1 MTTMMLI
8 ALIFFKLVFPEE
20 ALSLQEKLFIANY
33 YYNTEWK
40 YTMCDNGIGLSE
52 RWLMVSDSMGVRER
66 RGDMIISCD
75 YNRAINY
82 LSDYKN
88 INQWMKRVK
97 SATLL
102 ADTDRT
108 IHLVFAMPWPMSN
121 RDVVATLNL
130 FPVDNNSCIVKI
142 CSLTEAPQQHG
153 NVRIGRYQ
161 TTIHVTRLDDE
172 RTKIELSTFTNEPP
186 MLPVRIQDPFIRKSL
201 YINLLQ
207 IKTRLT
213 QHAVE

>member
-1 MTTMMLI
+1 MMLI
-8 ALIFFKLVFPEE
+8 ALLFFKLVFPEE

-66 RGDMIISCD
+66 RGDMIIACD
-75 YNRAINY
+75 FNRAIKY

-88 INQWMKRVK
+88 IRQWMKRVK

-102 ADTDRT
+102 AQTDRT
-108 IHLVFAMPWPMSN
+108 VHLVFAMPWPLSN
-121 RDVVATLNL
+121 RDVVATLSL
-130 FPVDNNSCIVKI
+130 FPVDNNSCIIKI
-142 CSLTEAPQQHG
+142 CSLLEAPHEHG
-153 NVRIGRYQ
+153 IVRISLYQ
-161 TTIHVTRLDDE
+161 TTIHVTKLDDE

-186 MLPVRIQDPFIRKSL
+186 ILPVRIQDPIIRKSL
-201 YINLLQ
+201 YNNLLQ
-207 IKTRLT
+207 MKSNLT
-213 QHAVE
+213 QHSIK